1 MASISRAGY
10 HGDSHVLTPAV
21 PGLTRT
27 SDTTTD
33 AFASPGAAF
42 RAAAWEAFGAPALVL
57 GASFVGFGSLVRVS
71 GLTAGMGLFSTVT
84 SWALPGQIALV
95 ELYAAGVSL
104 TSLAAAVALTN
115 VRLMP
120 MVAALMPQLARPGL
134 PRWKLYAAAHL
145 VAVTGWV
152 AAMRRAPSLP
162 PDQRLSYLIGFSG
175 TLWVTTM
182 GCTLAGFL
190 LADSV
195 PPYVT
200 LGLVFLNPIY
210 FMLVLSADLKN
221 RRRMLALV
229 FGVIGGPLFHLLTP
243 EWGLLIT
250 GVVAGTLA
258 YVAGREPAVS

>member
-1 MASISRAGY
+1 MTHS
-10 HGDSHVLTPAV
+10 
-21 PGLTRT
+21 
-27 SDTTTD
+27 TD
-33 AFASPGAAF
+33 AATAPFSSPRAAFWGAA
-42 RAAAWEAFGAPALVL
+42 REAFGAPALVL

-71 GLTAGMGLFSTVT
+71 GLSAGMGLFSTVT

-104 TSLAAAVALTN
+104 ASLAAAVALTN

-152 AAMRRAPSLP
+152 AAMRRCPSLP
-162 PDQRLSYLIGFSG
+162 PDQRLSYLMGFSG

-182 GCTLAGFL
+182 VCTLAGFG

-221 RRRMLALV
+221 RRRMLALIL
-229 FGVIGGPLFHLLTP
+229 GAAGGPVFHLLTP
-243 EWGLLIT
+243 EWGLLLT
-250 GVVAGTLA
+250 GLVAGTLA
-258 YVAGREPAVS
+258 YAAGRERSPA